1 VSWYALD
8 VRLPEA
14 EREAAGAWLVG
25 RTGQAIEE
33 RPDGALVAFA
43 GDEAGARALADE
55 LRARWPAATAAPR
68 ALPAVDWTTRWR
80 DGIASRRIGRLLLTT
95 SWLDDAA
102 GPGEE
107 RLVVDP
113 EMAFGSG
120 EHGSTRAALALLERH
135 VRPGARVLDLGS
147 GSGILAI
154 AAVRLGAASAI
165 GIEIDPEANEVAD
178 RNAARNG
185 VADRV
190 RFLAGDAAQLGPLAG
205 PADLLCSNILRTVNV
220 ALLPAIRTSLAPG
233 GLAIFSGMEEG
244 EADLFRPALMAAGW
258 QAMDEVTDDGWWAVA
273 ARAA

>member
-1 VSWYALD
+1 MSWYALD

-43 GDEAGARALADE
+43 GDEAAAHALAGE

-68 ALPAVDWTTRWR
+68 ALPPVDWTTRWR
-80 DGIASRRIGRLLLTT
+80 DGLVSRRIGRLLLTT

-102 GPGEE
+102 APGEE
-107 RLVVDP
+107 RIVVDP

-135 VRPGARVLDLGS
+135 LRPGARILDFGS

-178 RNAARNG
+178 RNAERNA

-220 ALLPAIRTSLAPG
+220 ALLPAIRASLAPG
-233 GLAIFSGMEEG
+233 GLALFSGMEVA
-244 EADLFRPALMAAGW
+244 EADLFRPALAAADW
-258 QAMDEVTDDGWWAVA
+258 QVLDEVTDAGWWAVA
-273 ARAA
+273 ARPA